1 MQVSNFVIEALNR
14 VLDLDM
20 PDEVYPEAFNAQACR
35 LAGLEAEDA
44 WSYDVD
50 YELVH

>member
-1 MQVSNFVIEALNR
+1 MQLNHR
-14 VLDLDM
+14 VLDAVNAVLDIDM
-20 PDEVYPEAFNAQACR
+20 PEEAYREAFNAQACL
-35 LAGLEAEDA
+35 LAGLEAQDS

>member
-1 MQVSNFVIEALNR
+1 MQVSNFVLEAVTA

-20 PDEVYPEAFNAQACR
+20 PDEIYPEAVNAQACR
-35 LAGLEAEDA
+35 LAGLEAEDT

-50 YELVH
+50 HKSVH